1 MILSLEMAPAIEYRL
16 DIGQVHIGTVQVQ
29 YRTEGPVSHEVGKAV
44 SLPYQGGERLRLPE
58 SEGQPDVENDC

>member
-16 DIGQVHIGTVQVQ
+16 DKYSTGTVQVQ